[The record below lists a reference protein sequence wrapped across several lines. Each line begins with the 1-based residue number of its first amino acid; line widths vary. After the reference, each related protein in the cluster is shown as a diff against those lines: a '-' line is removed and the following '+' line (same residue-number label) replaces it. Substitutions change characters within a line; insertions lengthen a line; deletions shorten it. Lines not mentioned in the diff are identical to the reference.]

1 MVLLATMLGYPPLPA
16 EGPCASPLPLSVA
29 WERAGLAAS
38 GDEKHPPTGVS
49 NDDTNTCIVIRAV
62 Y

>member
-1 MVLLATMLGYPPLPA
+1 MVLLAKMLGSQPLPA
-16 EGPCASPLPLSVA
+16 EGPCASPLPFSVA

-38 GDEKHPPTGVS
+38 GDEMQPPTRVS
-49 NDDTNTCIVIRAV
+49 NDDTNTCIVRRAV